1 MKNVGSHEDSI
12 HRHDGF
18 DWLLPPSL
26 SRLPEQGRYQ
36 EILSEFMRVIS
47 DSTRS
52 AVKEKY
58 SYADPVGGGE
68 SPRCV
73 ASR

>member
-1 MKNVGSHEDSI
+1 MKNVGSQEDSI

-18 DWLLPPSL
+18 DWLLPRSL

-36 EILSEFMRVIS
+36 EILSEFMCVIS
-47 DSTRS
+47 DSMSS

-58 SYADPVGGGE
+58 RYADPVGTGE
-68 SPRCV
+68 SPRCG